1 MRRWNEN
8 VAVIVE
14 KFPWEVKNKQPVI
27 TPNVNRNLKV
37 RLTRIKRCIHD
48 KDLQVSCGQPVTLVN
63 LISEINR
70 YCFTFDQL
78 SSCLAL
84 SLKHFRLLIV
94 LFIF

>member
-27 TPNVNRNLKV
+27 TPNVNRDLEV

>member
-14 KFPWEVKNKQPVI
+14 KFPWEVKNKQPMI
-27 TPNVNRNLKV
+27 KPNVNSDLKI
-37 RLTRIKRCIHD
+37 RLTRTKRCIHD
-48 KDLQVSCGQPVTLVN
+48 KDLQVFCDQPVTLVD

-70 YCFTFDQL
+70 YFFTLDQL